1 MPTLLQ
7 MAGEISPTL
16 LQELDN
22 LLCSKREGGATPY
35 FATMALLNKFFR
47 RHRQPEHGKS
57 LRAGLAITALS
68 KSSGAT
74 SLSCTSSCGPDDCGF
89 LPCNYGLKWTLYVHP
104 VHICVRMPQIHHAPA
119 LRRQYPHPGCGLT
132 QGCINK
138 AIRGADG
145 ARNNRRWP

>member
-1 MPTLLQ
+1 

-89 LPCNYGLKWTLYVHP
+89 LHCNYGLKWTLDVHP